1 MPKAVVLNYGFVL
14 DINNGITIVFL
25 RSVSITQ
32 NPIVIT
38 LPISIS
44 SFAAFTNPTGVGH
57 AECSAGQTSSTTVRI
72 YCYVTEGSL
81 AGGWYNS
88 ILCIGY

>member
-1 MPKAVVLNYGFVL
+1 ML
-14 DINNGITIVFL
+14 DINNGITIVFIQKA
-25 RSVSITQ
+25 VITQ

-44 SFAAFTNPTGVGH
+44 KFSAFTNPVGSGH
-57 AECSAGQTSSTTVRI
+57 GECTAGQASSTTVRI
-72 YCYVTEGSL
+72 YCYVTAGSL
-81 AGGWYNS
+81 GQGWYNS